1 MVLSTMR
8 IKFLI
13 ATAVA
18 LSVFGASANAQS
30 DAAGRAQARI
40 MAGVKKLEAGCAA
53 DAQKYCTTVTPGD
66 GRLFFCIIA
75 HEDKLSTKCD
85 YALFEASRNLERA
98 LNRIEDAAVA
108 ARHFLQEDRRRVGKL
123 RVDRHERPGRGQPA
137 DAATAPGE
145 QADITP
151 QRPEF
156 GDQGRRTHLR
166 TGGIG

>member
-18 LSVFGASANAQS
+18 LLVFGASANAQS

-98 LNRIEDAAVA
+98 LNRIEDAADACWNDIEKQCANIPEGGGRIAQCLSAKQASLSQQCQA
-108 ARHFLQEDRRRVGKL
+108 AVKSFLTK
-123 RVDRHERPGRGQPA
+123 
-137 DAATAPGE
+137 
-145 QADITP
+145 
-151 QRPEF
+151 
-156 GDQGRRTHLR
+156 
-166 TGGIG
+166 

>member
-8 IKFLI
+8 INLVF

-18 LSVFGASANAQS
+18 LFVFGASANAQS
-30 DAAGRAQARI
+30 DAANRAQARI

-75 HEDKLSTKCD
+75 HEDKLSSKCD

-98 LNRIEDAAVA
+98 LNRIEDAADACWNDIEKHCANIPDGGGRIVQCLNA
-108 ARHFLQEDRRRVGKL
+108 KQASLSQQCQTAVKSFLTK
-123 RVDRHERPGRGQPA
+123 
-137 DAATAPGE
+137 
-145 QADITP
+145 
-151 QRPEF
+151 
-156 GDQGRRTHLR
+156 
-166 TGGIG
+166 

>member
-98 LNRIEDAAVA
+98 LNRIEDAADACWNDIEKQCANIPEGGGRIAQCLSAKQASLSQQCQA
-108 ARHFLQEDRRRVGKL
+108 AVKTFLTK
-123 RVDRHERPGRGQPA
+123 
-137 DAATAPGE
+137 
-145 QADITP
+145 
-151 QRPEF
+151 
-156 GDQGRRTHLR
+156 
-166 TGGIG
+166 

>member
-1 MVLSTMR
+1 MVLSAMR

-98 LNRIEDAAVA
+98 LNRIEDAADACWNDIEKHCANIPEGGGRIAQCLSAKQASLSQQCQA
-108 ARHFLQEDRRRVGKL
+108 AVKSFLTK
-123 RVDRHERPGRGQPA
+123 
-137 DAATAPGE
+137 
-145 QADITP
+145 
-151 QRPEF
+151 
-156 GDQGRRTHLR
+156 
-166 TGGIG
+166 

>member
-18 LSVFGASANAQS
+18 LLVFGASANAQS
-30 DAAGRAQARI
+30 DAAGKAQARI

-98 LNRIEDAAVA
+98 LNRIEDAADACWNDIEKHCANIPEGGGRIAQCLSAKQASLSQQCQA
-108 ARHFLQEDRRRVGKL
+108 AVKSFLTK
-123 RVDRHERPGRGQPA
+123 
-137 DAATAPGE
+137 
-145 QADITP
+145 
-151 QRPEF
+151 
-156 GDQGRRTHLR
+156 
-166 TGGIG
+166 

>member
-18 LSVFGASANAQS
+18 LLVFGASANAQS
-30 DAAGRAQARI
+30 DAAGKAQARI

-98 LNRIEDAAVA
+98 LNRIEDAADACWNDIEKQCANIPEGGGRIAQCLSAKQASLSQQCQA
-108 ARHFLQEDRRRVGKL
+108 AVKSFLTK
-123 RVDRHERPGRGQPA
+123 
-137 DAATAPGE
+137 
-145 QADITP
+145 
-151 QRPEF
+151 
-156 GDQGRRTHLR
+156 
-166 TGGIG
+166 

>member
-1 MVLSTMR
+1 MR

-18 LSVFGASANAQS
+18 LLVFGASANAQS

-98 LNRIEDAAVA
+98 LNRIEDAADACWNDIEKHCANIPEGGGRIAQCLSAKQASLSQQCQA
-108 ARHFLQEDRRRVGKL
+108 AVKSFLTK
-123 RVDRHERPGRGQPA
+123 
-137 DAATAPGE
+137 
-145 QADITP
+145 
-151 QRPEF
+151 
-156 GDQGRRTHLR
+156 
-166 TGGIG
+166 

>member
-8 IKFLI
+8 INFVL
-13 ATAVA
+13 ATAFA
-18 LSVFGASANAQS
+18 LFVFGASANAQS

-53 DAQKYCTTVTPGD
+53 DAQKYCATVTPGD

-98 LNRIEDAAVA
+98 LNRIEDAADACWNDIEKNCANIPEGGGRIAQCLSAKQASLSQQCQA
-108 ARHFLQEDRRRVGKL
+108 AVKTFLTK
-123 RVDRHERPGRGQPA
+123 
-137 DAATAPGE
+137 
-145 QADITP
+145 
-151 QRPEF
+151 
-156 GDQGRRTHLR
+156 
-166 TGGIG
+166 

>member
-18 LSVFGASANAQS
+18 LLVFGASANAQS

-98 LNRIEDAAVA
+98 LNRIEDAADACWNDIEKHCANIPEGGGRIAQCLSAKQASLSQQCQA
-108 ARHFLQEDRRRVGKL
+108 AVKSFLTK
-123 RVDRHERPGRGQPA
+123 
-137 DAATAPGE
+137 
-145 QADITP
+145 
-151 QRPEF
+151 
-156 GDQGRRTHLR
+156 
-166 TGGIG
+166 